1 MFGSRKRDEARLSC
15 LLHLSLVGYE
25 PKTTLVLLIAME
37 RRVEV
42 PRSAGEEKS
51 AEEQLND
58 LVVEAAGSGGLE
70 PRPAEFLGG
79 VTATTA
85 RSGESSSGDLLRGLI
100 PATSSGSVLEGMQPG
115 VRRVEVVGLQG
126 DRAAMN
132 VDASMPTG
140 PPRSYGPER
149 GVEGVLGSERND
161 GTRQGERGSQ
171 DGRPVSTTPYPS
183 SLEDPVGN
191 FGSVGG
197 IAPDVMVNPFWS
209 PERRALERLHYGEFG
224 FGSVGKRST
233 PETPPAYVEMDPI
246 ELFRLKCYREAEE
259 KFRAGLSGLGGGQR
273 SPASFASVEEPSSE
287 SYPPRPPPG
296 PPPASPPKMV
306 DQGLFWKPPPPPPP
320 LPSFPSWGHDSGT
333 GGSRNGMVGENPNE
347 TLRTFDLPR
356 LDEEFSSLEFGDWLS
371 MVDSQMGDIS
381 YTSSVWWGLVKG
393 SVDQCYREWL
403 QQGPIDRLRMKP
415 VLDPRASQWPRTE
428 RRALAI
434 LLQSIPECI
443 RGELVSMRRLTPDQ
457 LLFKLF
463 CVFQPGGSSERTK
476 LLQCISEYRAGD
488 SVKDMLSWV
497 RTWRRYVGRA
507 LELGLVIPDPLVLV
521 GVLQRGSDLLSQ
533 VSPQV
538 AYRLNTMRQQLSLD
552 QQPSTDSVMA
562 YSEYLQAEAEEL
574 VLAGLGGPATPPK
587 NPPKPS
593 VKMLGGVDD
602 FAGIQKPPGLPN
614 GGKGNGKT
622 DGSSGGAGG
631 GPSNSGSV
639 TSTQPCKYWGS
650 NDGCRRADKCKFVHG
665 YLNPRDN
672 RCFNCSAVGHS
683 KKDCPQ
689 GKKKIAK
696 AKGDRGENE
705 GKGKDSPGKGPP
717 KNGSP
722 PESSSSNSGVSGPAV
737 ESGAPKGSG
746 KGEGENRSGDA
757 LGSLMEEAAALMKS
771 LRPKVKVVQLR
782 KARSDDL
789 ATGLLDGGATNAL
802 RQGTAD
808 EIKAA
813 VPVDVELAAGT
824 AKLFQSVETGTLL
837 SVERVEPIVPLR
849 GLVSLGYKI
858 RWDDRGCLI
867 FHPQVG
873 RIRCW
878 LRNGCPV
885 VVESHALS
893 LIRDIEEHE
902 KFKRLG
908 PKLAVGKVSDAVK
921 DWWNKRYPEVPDKVL
936 DFMVG
941 QEAPPQDGS
950 GLPWNRRF
958 RKRVERAKAVVIH
971 LFSGSEEDSKLWG
984 KGWPP
989 HVEVITVDI
998 RQNSAMDLHL
1008 KDVWGYLCHV
1018 ARTKRI
1024 LAIIGGPPCRTVSR
1038 LRLIQPG
1045 PRPLRNRVEGRFGL
1059 EGLTPSEELKVD
1071 GDSALLLKQVAL
1083 HRIAEESRVGGDPEV
1098 GFFLESPEDPAEYTP
1113 QKDSPTFWVWPEVT
1127 SLIVDY
1133 NMRLI
1138 SFDQGRLGHSQRK
1151 PTSSMTNLKGVFQVD
1166 EMRCIG
1172 PYGEGLH
1179 PNLDKR
1185 MEQTAAWST
1194 WAPGLKQLLRSALS
1208 QLLVDQGLGDESLR
1222 KAFSRDQWV
1231 QHFRQQHHPFR
1242 GDCKTCIMNMASDK
1256 PHRRRR
1262 SAGSSAWSMGV
1273 DIVPLVRAKDEATG
1287 EYVKNVM
1294 VATLLVPKF
1303 LKNSEDEAEAQP
1315 SSVEASPGV
1324 GEDGPVK
1331 KDSDDCFDSHPESEI
1346 VGWGEG
1352 LSEADMAIEGEFE
1365 NKEENPQVDVAD
1377 SRVDPNPQEDKG
1389 KVDGVSGFESELQ
1402 RCAVDVQI
1410 QHLTVVFPMSS
1421 RATADVIHAL
1431 NVVTTRFRSMG
1442 LFIDRIHSDK
1452 ARELVSK
1459 PVQRWMAARQ
1469 IKQTSTSGDD
1479 PASAGHVESEV
1490 HQLKRRV
1497 RLHLKQAGKASDE
1510 WPCAVRYAAEERLR
1524 NQLSCLGV
1532 PTLPMIPFFVGVLV
1546 KRKRWH
1552 DRGPLAPPFVSG
1564 RLLCPS
1570 HLMNQG
1576 WLVKTDDDQIVHVR
1590 EAIVP
1595 SPISEEVAQGL
1606 ANEPVV
1612 PLQLEII
1619 EHPGK
1624 PPHRLYEKQPMPGDN
1639 QPHNV
1644 GFVAKREYSPSIAP
1658 AEPAGGESGEM
1669 EDFDLNFDD
1678 PRVDGENGVGEKK
1691 KLCAL
1696 DQPGLRNGALDQLG
1710 LRNGALDQSGL
1721 RNGA

>member
-1 MFGSRKRDEARLSC
+1 
-15 LLHLSLVGYE
+15 
-25 PKTTLVLLIAME
+25 
-37 RRVEV
+37 
-42 PRSAGEEKS
+42 
-51 AEEQLND
+51 
-58 LVVEAAGSGGLE
+58 
-70 PRPAEFLGG
+70 
-79 VTATTA
+79 
-85 RSGESSSGDLLRGLI
+85 
-100 PATSSGSVLEGMQPG
+100 
-115 VRRVEVVGLQG
+115 
-126 DRAAMN
+126 
-132 VDASMPTG
+132 
-140 PPRSYGPER
+140 
-149 GVEGVLGSERND
+149 
-161 GTRQGERGSQ
+161 
-171 DGRPVSTTPYPS
+171 
-183 SLEDPVGN
+183 
-191 FGSVGG
+191 
-197 IAPDVMVNPFWS
+197 
-209 PERRALERLHYGEFG
+209 
-224 FGSVGKRST
+224 
-233 PETPPAYVEMDPI
+233 
-246 ELFRLKCYREAEE
+246 
-259 KFRAGLSGLGGGQR
+259 
-273 SPASFASVEEPSSE
+273 
-287 SYPPRPPPG
+287 
-296 PPPASPPKMV
+296 
-306 DQGLFWKPPPPPPP
+306 
-320 LPSFPSWGHDSGT
+320 
-333 GGSRNGMVGENPNE
+333 
-347 TLRTFDLPR
+347 
-356 LDEEFSSLEFGDWLS
+356 
-371 MVDSQMGDIS
+371 
-381 YTSSVWWGLVKG
+381 
-393 SVDQCYREWL
+393 
-403 QQGPIDRLRMKP
+403 
-415 VLDPRASQWPRTE
+415 
-428 RRALAI
+428 
-434 LLQSIPECI
+434 
-443 RGELVSMRRLTPDQ
+443 
-457 LLFKLF
+457 
-463 CVFQPGGSSERTK
+463 
-476 LLQCISEYRAGD
+476 
-488 SVKDMLSWV
+488 
-497 RTWRRYVGRA
+497 
-507 LELGLVIPDPLVLV
+507 
-521 GVLQRGSDLLSQ
+521 
-533 VSPQV
+533 
-538 AYRLNTMRQQLSLD
+538 MRQQLSLD

-574 VLAGLGGPATPPK
+574 VLAGLGGPTNPPK

-602 FAGIQKPPGLPN
+602 SAGIPKPPGLPN
-614 GGKGNGKT
+614 SGKGNGKT
-622 DGSSGGAGG
+622 DGSSGVASAGA
-631 GPSNSGSV
+631 SNSGNV

-650 NDGCRRADKCKFVHG
+650 NEGCRRADKCKFVHG

-672 RCFNCSAVGHS
+672 RCFHGSAVGHS

-705 GKGKDSPGKGPP
+705 GKGREPPGKGPP
-717 KNGSP
+717 KSGFP
-722 PESSSSNSGVSGPAV
+722 PESSSSNSGVSGSTV
-737 ESGAPKGSG
+737 DSGAPTVSG
-746 KGEGENRSGDA
+746 KGEGENRNGDA

-808 EIKAA
+808 EIQAA

-837 SVERVEPIVPLR
+837 SVEKVEPIVPLR

-893 LIRDIEEHE
+893 LIRDLEEHE

-908 PKLAVGKVSDAVK
+908 PKLAVGRVSEDVK
-921 DWWNKRYPEVPDKVL
+921 CWWHKGYPQVPDNVL

-941 QEAPPQDGS
+941 QEAPPQEGS

-958 RKRVERAKAVVIH
+958 RKRVGRAKAVVIH

-998 RQNSAMDLHL
+998 RQSSAMDLHS
-1008 KDVWGYLCHV
+1008 KNVWGYLCHI

-1045 PRPLRNRVEGRFGL
+1045 PRPLRSRVEGRFGL
-1059 EGLTPSEELKVD
+1059 EGLTPSEELKVN

-1083 HRIAEESRVGGDPEV
+1083 HRIAEESRLGEDPEI

-1113 QKDSPTFWVWPEVT
+1113 QQDSPTFWVWPEVT
-1127 SLIVDY
+1127 SLLVDY

-1151 PTSSMTNLKGVFQVD
+1151 PTSAMTNLKGVFQID
-1166 EMRCIG
+1166 GMRCVG

-1185 MEQTAAWST
+1185 MEQTAAWSA

-1208 QLLVDQGLGDESLR
+1208 QLLMDQGLGDESLR

-1242 GDCKTCIMNMASDK
+1242 RDCKTCIMNMASDK

-1273 DIVPLVRAKDEATG
+1273 DIVPLVKAKDEATG

-1303 LKNSEDEAEAQP
+1303 LKDFRADVEPPP
-1315 SSVEASPGV
+1315 SIV
-1324 GEDGPVK
+1324 GDSHGEGQGGPVEK
-1331 KDSDDCFDSHPESEI
+1331 GVDGCFDASLESET
-1346 VGWGEG
+1346 VSWGEG
-1352 LSEADMAIEGEFE
+1352 LGEVDMAIEGEPE
-1365 NKEENPQVDVAD
+1365 NVKENPQMKPALDP
-1377 SRVDPNPQEDKG
+1377 RVESNLKED
-1389 KVDGVSGFESELQ
+1389 
-1402 RCAVDVQI
+1402 QI
-1410 QHLTVVFPMSS
+1410 QHLTVVFPMGS

-1431 NVVTTRFRSMG
+1431 NVVTRFRSMG

-1469 IKQTSTSGDD
+1469 IRQTSTSGDD

-1497 RLHLKQAGKASDE
+1497 RLHLKRAGKAADE

-1532 PTLPMIPFFVGVLV
+1532 PTLPMIPCFAGVLV

-1606 ANEPVV
+1606 VDEPIV

-1619 EHPGK
+1619 DNPGK
-1624 PPHRLYEKQPMPGDN
+1624 PPHMAAWKTTD
-1639 QPHNV
+1639 
-1644 GFVAKREYSPSIAP
+1644 
-1658 AEPAGGESGEM
+1658 AGGTQGSTS
-1669 EDFDLNFDD
+1669 DCS
-1678 PRVDGENGVGEKK
+1678 RVS
-1691 KLCAL
+1691 LF
-1696 DQPGLRNGALDQLG
+1696 
-1710 LRNGALDQSGL
+1710 S
-1721 RNGA
+1721 